1 MKGFSMHRTCSPRL
15 VAAALLIATLASCA
29 SLTPV
34 SGPVATPPSPSP
46 VPSVTP
52 APTPRPAT
60 PASPAAP
67 GPLRLDGEP
76 VITVG
81 LAWDLDSLTLTPVPG
96 LAASD
101 ARRPGGRMVPVRA
114 TLRFRR
120 VGSGLMVEG
129 ARGGGWEAEFS
140 ATARETCWLAGP
152 DPEAVTAAW
161 NGKQWRGALGVFM
174 NPRGRLTLVA
184 RLPLE
189 CYLRG
194 VVPGEIGA
202 LGEDRIEAG
211 KAQAISARSYTLFYM
226 GRRASE
232 GFDVFATV
240 EDQLYSPVEG
250 ERPLAS
256 RVVDETR
263 GQVALWDGQPIRANY
278 SSTCGGISS
287 DVWEA
292 WPATTVPYLTSHR
305 DRRGGDDWC
314 SASTHY
320 RWRETWTVDEF
331 MANLARYG
339 PPFGVMFPPAG
350 LGELLDVQVESRSRS
365 GRVWR
370 LGITTST
377 GKVAVP
383 AYVLRQVLR
392 RGGQPGS
399 ILRSN
404 LFKIAVKRDP
414 ATRAPVAVVA
424 SGAGSGHG
432 VGLCQTG
439 ALGMARGGEKAKAI
453 LEHYYPSADIRA
465 LY

>member
-1 MKGFSMHRTCSPRL
+1 MPRTHAARL
-15 VAAALLIATLASCA
+15 VVTAFLIASLASCA
-29 SLTPV
+29 ALTPV
-34 SGPVATPPSPSP
+34 SGPIPTPTPAPP
-46 VPSVTP
+46 VPSGPPVPSTVPVPSTP
-52 APTPRPAT
+52 T
-60 PASPAAP
+60 AP

-81 LAWDLDSLTLTPVPG
+81 LAWDLDTLVLKPEAG
-96 LAASD
+96 LVASGI
-101 ARRPGGRMVPVRA
+101 RRAGGRQVPVRSA
-114 TLRFRR
+114 LRYRA
-120 VGSGLMVEG
+120 VGSGLLVES
-129 ARGGGWEAEFS
+129 ARGDGWAAEFS
-140 ATARETCWLAGP
+140 VTARETCWLAGP
-152 DPEAVTAAW
+152 ESEAVTATW
-161 NGKQWRGALGVFM
+161 KDKRWRGALGVFL
-174 NPRGRLTLVA
+174 NPRGRLTLIA

-189 CYLRG
+189 SYLRG

-211 KAQAISARSYTLFYM
+211 KAQAIAARSYTLFYM

-240 EDQLYSPVEG
+240 EDQLFSPVEG

-256 RVVDETR
+256 RVEDETR
-263 GQVALWDGQPIRANY
+263 GQVALSAGQPIRANY

-292 WPATTVPYLTSHR
+292 WPAAPLPYLVSHR
-305 DRRGGDDWC
+305 DRRGGEDWC
-314 SASTHY
+314 AASTHY
-320 RWRETWTVDEF
+320 RWRETWSTDEF

-339 PPFGVMFPPAG
+339 HAFGVVSPQAG
-350 LGELLDVQVESRSRS
+350 LGDLLDVKVESRSRS

-377 GKVAVP
+377 GRIIVP
-383 AYVLRQVLR
+383 AYVLRQVMR
-392 RGGQPGS
+392 RGGQAGS

-404 LFKIAVKRDP
+404 LFKVAVRRDP

-439 ALGMARGGEKAKAI
+439 ALGMARAGEKAKAI
-453 LEHYYPSADIRA
+453 MEHYYPSAEIRA